1 MTRWSNMTALERAE
15 VAARL
20 TERMTYRAAAAQL
33 GTTVGAI
40 AGALHR
46 APTTRQNAGKPRSPQ
61 HKGAETKSLWTETRL
76 TEPWARWSAKRK
88 AERMAGAGS
97 DAR

>member
-1 MTRWSNMTALERAE
+1 MNWSDMTTLEQAE
-15 VAARL
+15 AATTLVRDRGL
-20 TERMTYRAAAAQL
+20 SYRAAAAQL

-46 APTTRQNAGKPRSPQ
+46 APTTLKRAGAPPHQQKS
-61 HKGAETKSLWTETRL
+61 GETKSRWTEARL
-76 TEPWARWSAKRK
+76 TEPWAEWRAKRK
-88 AERMAGAGS
+88 AERTGS

>member
-1 MTRWSNMTALERAE
+1 MTTLEQAEAATALVRGKG
-15 VAARL
+15 L
-20 TERMTYRAAAAQL
+20 SYRAAAAQL

-46 APTTRQNAGKPRSPQ
+46 APTTRKRAGAPPSQQKS
-61 HKGAETKSLWTETRL
+61 GETKSRWTEERL

>member
-1 MTRWSNMTALERAE
+1 MTTLEQAE
-15 VAARL
+15 AATKLVRDKGL
-20 TERMTYRAAAAQL
+20 SYRAAAAQL

-46 APTTRQNAGKPRSPQ
+46 APTTRKRAGAAPSQQKS
-61 HKGAETKSLWTETRL
+61 GETKSRWTEERL
-76 TEPWARWSAKRK
+76 TEPWAKWRAKRK

>member
-1 MTRWSNMTALERAE
+1 MTWSDMMALEQAE
-15 VAARL
+15 AATVLVRDRGL
-20 TERMTYRAAAAQL
+20 TYRAAAAQL

-61 HKGAETKSLWTETRL
+61 QKGAETKSRWTEERL
-76 TEPWARWSAKRK
+76 TEPWEKWRAKRK
-88 AERMAGAGS
+88 AERAGS